1 MKKIF
6 SILTILAL
14 TAVLY
19 PAIGDPLVSLGIV
32 SLVGFAGYK
41 AIGNTS
47 NLAFNTLI
55 PAIQAMGV
63 FTDSIIAHYQ
73 EDIPVKGFLRSFF
86 PSHFNQSKYIS
97 LAVRRGTEFIAS
109 DVYRYSDG
117 NRNTFSKASLKEY
130 MPPFFHEYMDMSN
143 HALYDNMIMA
153 VMSGNAG
160 VARALVESMAKD
172 FIELR
177 KKIERRAELMC
188 AQVLQT
194 GIVTLDSG
202 EDIDFKR
209 KAASKVAYSSGINFA
224 DGAND
229 PSEIIKVG
237 CEFIRTQGK
246 ADAATFNLIMGDSV
260 LPALLN
266 NTIIKGRN
274 DIKSYTLDKIQSP
287 FLSTNGAAFHGEL
300 TCGAYTVRL
309 WTYPENYESSLGTF
323 TNYID
328 TKKIILLPS
337 DTVGTLE
344 YALVP
349 QLLLDGRIPQTGEY
363 LIQEEIKEIEALH
376 RLNIKS
382 TVVPVPVKVDQIWT
396 ATVLS

>member
-19 PAIGDPLVSLGIV
+19 PAIGDSLVSLGIV
-32 SLVGFAGYK
+32 SLVGFVGYLALRK
-41 AIGNTS
+41 TN
-47 NLAFNTLI
+47 NLAFNTII
-55 PAIQAMGV
+55 PAIQAMAV
-63 FTDSIIAHYQ
+63 FTEAVIAHYQ

-86 PSHFNQSKYIS
+86 PSNFNQSYLVS
-97 LAVRRGTEFIAS
+97 LAVRRGTEYVAS
-109 DVYRYSDG
+109 DVHRYSDG
-117 NRNTFSKASLKEY
+117 NRNTFSKASLKSFK
-130 MPPFFHEYMDMSN
+130 PPFFHEYMNMSD
-143 HALYDNMIMA
+143 HDLYDNMIMA
-153 VMSGNAG
+153 ISNNNAG
-160 VARALVESMAKD
+160 VARQLVEEMAKD

-177 KKIERRAELMC
+177 KKMERKAELMC

-194 GIVTLDSG
+194 GILTLNAQT
-202 EDIDFKR
+202 DIDFKR

-224 DGAND
+224 DAAVD
-229 PSEIIKVG
+229 PAEVIKVG
-237 CEFIRTQGK
+237 CEFIRTVGK
-246 ADAATFNLIMGDSV
+246 ADASVFNLILGDSV

-274 DIKSYTLDKIQSP
+274 GINAFSLDKVQSP
-287 FLSTNGAAFHGEL
+287 FLSTTGAAAHGYIV
-300 TCGAYTVRL
+300 CGAYTVNL
-309 WTYPENYESSLGTF
+309 WTYPENYESSAGVF

-337 DTVGTLE
+337 NTVGTLE

-349 QLLLDGRIPQTGEY
+349 QLPLDGRIPQTGEY
-363 LIQEEIKEIEALH
+363 LIQEEVKEIEAFH
-376 RLNIKS
+376 GMHIKS
-382 TVVPVPVKVDQIWT
+382 AVVPVPVKIDQIWT